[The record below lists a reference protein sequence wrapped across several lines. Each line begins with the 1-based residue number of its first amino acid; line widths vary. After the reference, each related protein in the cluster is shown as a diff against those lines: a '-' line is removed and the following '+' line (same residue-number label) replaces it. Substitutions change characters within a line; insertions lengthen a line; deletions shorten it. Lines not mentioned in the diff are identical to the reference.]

1 MLEDYRVKNYY
12 VFTFILQGIINC
24 SSLVFRNL
32 AIIMYYTKF
41 IYVLDI
47 KKKNKNNQMI

>member
-41 IYVLDI
+41 IYVFRYQ
-47 KKKNKNNQMI
+47 KEK